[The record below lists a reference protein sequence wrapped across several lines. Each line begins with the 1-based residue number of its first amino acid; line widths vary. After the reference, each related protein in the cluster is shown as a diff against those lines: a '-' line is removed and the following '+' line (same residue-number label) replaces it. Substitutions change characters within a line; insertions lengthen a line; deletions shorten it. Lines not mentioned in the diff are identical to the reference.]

1 VINFFLKTYIII
13 SIGAKGGVPMEDI
26 FLKEMGKR
34 VSTRRKSL
42 SLTQEALAEKMNVSI
57 QMISNLEL
65 GKKAIRPENLAKLCG
80 ILNISADY
88 ILTGKEL
95 NNSANALTE
104 KIHRL
109 PDDKIELV
117 NEIVDLCIKNKK

>member
-1 VINFFLKTYIII
+1 
-13 SIGAKGGVPMEDI
+13 MEDI
-26 FLKEMGKR
+26 FLKDMGKR

-88 ILTGKEL
+88 LLTGTKV
-95 NNSANALTE
+95 NNSADTLTD
-104 KIHRL
+104 KIRLL
-109 PDDKIELV
+109 PDDKIDLV
-117 NEIVDLCIKNKK
+117 NSIVDLCLNDIK

>member
-1 VINFFLKTYIII
+1 MINFFLKTYIII

-57 QMISNLEL
+57 QMISNLD
-65 GKKAIRPENLAKLCG
+65 RQR
-80 ILNISADY
+80 
-88 ILTGKEL
+88 TQ
-95 NNSANALTE
+95 
-104 KIHRL
+104 
-109 PDDKIELV
+109 
-117 NEIVDLCIKNKK
+117 

>member
-1 VINFFLKTYIII
+1 
-13 SIGAKGGVPMEDI
+13 MEDNM

-34 VSTRRKSL
+34 VSIRRKSL
-42 SLTQEALAEKMNVSI
+42 NLTQEALAEKMNVSI

-88 ILTGKEL
+88 LLTGTKV
-95 NNSANALTE
+95 NNSADTLTD
-104 KIHRL
+104 KIRLL
-109 PDDKIELV
+109 PDDKIDLV
-117 NEIVDLCIKNKK
+117 NSIVALCLNDIK

>member
-1 VINFFLKTYIII
+1 
-13 SIGAKGGVPMEDI
+13 MEDI

-88 ILTGKEL
+88 LLTGTKV
-95 NNSANALTE
+95 NNSADTLTD
-104 KIHRL
+104 KIRLL
-109 PDDKIELV
+109 PDDKIDLV
-117 NEIVDLCIKNKK
+117 NSIVDLCLNDIK

>member
-1 VINFFLKTYIII
+1 MINFFLKTYIII

-65 GKKAIRPENLAKLCG
+65 GKKAIRPENLAKLCD

-88 ILTGKEL
+88 LLTGTKV
-95 NNSANALTE
+95 NNSADTLTD
-104 KIHRL
+104 KIRLL
-109 PDDKIELV
+109 PDDKIDLV
-117 NEIVDLCIKNKK
+117 NSIVDLCLNDIK

>member
-1 VINFFLKTYIII
+1 
-13 SIGAKGGVPMEDI
+13 MEDI
-26 FLKEMGKR
+26 FLKDMGKR

-65 GKKAIRPENLAKLCG
+65 GKKAIRPENLAKLCD

-88 ILTGKEL
+88 LLTGTKV
-95 NNSANALTE
+95 NNSADTLTD
-104 KIHRL
+104 KIRLL
-109 PDDKIELV
+109 PDDKIDLV
-117 NEIVDLCIKNKK
+117 NSIVDLCLNDIK

>member
-1 VINFFLKTYIII
+1 
-13 SIGAKGGVPMEDI
+13 MEDI

-65 GKKAIRPENLAKLCG
+65 GKKAIRPENLAKLCD

-88 ILTGKEL
+88 LLTGTKV
-95 NNSANALTE
+95 NNSADTLTD
-104 KIHRL
+104 KIRLL
-109 PDDKIELV
+109 PDDKIDLV
-117 NEIVDLCIKNKK
+117 NSIVDLCLNDIK

>member
-1 VINFFLKTYIII
+1 
-13 SIGAKGGVPMEDI
+13 MEDI

-65 GKKAIRPENLAKLCG
+65 GKKAIRPENLAKLCD

-88 ILTGKEL
+88 LLTGTKV
-95 NNSANALTE
+95 NNSADTLTD
-104 KIHRL
+104 KIRRL
-109 PDDKIELV
+109 PDDKIDLV
-117 NEIVDLCIKNKK
+117 NSIVDLCLNDIK

>member
-1 VINFFLKTYIII
+1 
-13 SIGAKGGVPMEDI
+13 MEDNM

-34 VSTRRKSL
+34 VSIRRKSL
-42 SLTQEALAEKMNVSI
+42 NLTQETLAEKMNVSI

-88 ILTGKEL
+88 LLTGTKV
-95 NNSANALTE
+95 NNSADTLTD
-104 KIHRL
+104 KIRLL
-109 PDDKIELV
+109 PDDKIDLV
-117 NEIVDLCIKNKK
+117 NSIVDLCLNDIK